1 MLRVR
6 ELMRVRL
13 MECGW
18 RDQVRLECR
27 KILNE
32 NSAEDTMVSVND
44 LVKLVTP
51 QARSLV
57 PDSVKRELLREL
69 ESSLVDMSQ
78 INSTY
83 SNKL

>member
-1 MLRVR
+1 
-6 ELMRVRL
+6 MRVRL

-32 NSAEDTMVSVND
+32 NSAEDTIVSVND

-51 QARSLV
+51 PARALV

-69 ESSLVDMSQ
+69 EMSLVDINQ
-78 INSTY
+78 INTAY
-83 SNKL
+83 QGKK

>member
-1 MLRVR
+1 
-6 ELMRVRL
+6 

-18 RDQVRLECR
+18 RDKVRLECR

-32 NSAEDTMVSVND
+32 NSTDDAVVSVND
-44 LVKLVTP
+44 LVKHVTP

-69 ESSLVDMSQ
+69 ELSLTEMNASYQ
-78 INSTY
+78 N
-83 SNKL
+83 